1 VTESDGAQD
10 PECHPKNLLQC
21 QLDRDWTPAGHPSLT
36 YANTVVNVSSCSQH
50 AREAWL
56 TIQPVTPHP
65 MRRLSSGVHSNVH
78 TQKDD
83 QAGPGERDRHR
94 GPKPHPCVVES
105 HRGKEVALRPMQVII
120 PGGHADIYFLLALRA
135 HPVRRL
141 CDEGLQPGSRLHV
154 ARNLK
159 SLAKD
164 AKDAVTRITLQP
176 TLPNMSTPC
185 PITRKGTPLAYPQP
199 SLGATAD
206 PLSMLL
212 RTRRSPVPRV
222 MIIPRCHC
230 QKWSGSCNFIDYVA
244 QPCLDHGR
252 IIRSRLPDISSIL
265 YATISTDSSIH
276 RILLSFVAVGTVPI
290 GH

>member
-1 VTESDGAQD
+1 MEPRIQNAT
-10 PECHPKNLLQC
+10 PKTCSNVSL
-21 QLDRDWTPAGHPSLT
+21 TGTGHPPDTPHLRMPTLSSMLAAAVNTPEKPGLPFNQSHHTQCDDFPLAYTLT
-36 YANTVVNVSSCSQH
+36 YTRRRMIKLDPANVTATVAQSRIRALSRVIVVKRLPCGQCKSSSQ
-50 AREAWL
+50 AATL
-56 TIQPVTPHP
+56 
-65 MRRLSSGVHSNVH
+65 
-78 TQKDD
+78 
-83 QAGPGERDRHR
+83 
-94 GPKPHPCVVES
+94 
-105 HRGKEVALRPMQVII
+105 
-120 PGGHADIYFLLALRA
+120 IYFLLALRA

-212 RTRRSPVPRV
+212 RTRLSPVPRV

-230 QKWSGSCNFIDYVA
+230 QKWSGSCNFIDCVA

-252 IIRSRLPDISSIL
+252 IIRSRLPDTSPML